1 MRIAIAVVVVM
12 CLSGA
17 IVAEDKKSNDAVD
30 VSAKEIQKLIDVGA
44 NNPIKSVD
52 AGKQTIFVW
61 FETRKPGGSGEGAV
75 LHSQLTE
82 VYHIVQGTASI
93 RTGGTLTAVKELVVP
108 GNLPG
113 TEFPRF
119 PNPSYSGKL
128 VGGVSRKVGPGD
140 VIVVPPN
147 TAHLWEKVDAPQI
160 AYYIIR
166 IDPDHLLHAGYANP
180 VLAER

>member
-1 MRIAIAVVVVM
+1 MRLFLAGVVVM
-12 CLSGA
+12 YLSGA
-17 IVAEDKKSNDAVD
+17 LSAQDIKSSDGLD
-30 VSAKEIQKLIDVGA
+30 VSAAEIQKLIDVGA
-44 NNPIKSVD
+44 NNPIKSLD

-61 FETRKPGGSGEGAV
+61 FEIRKPGGSGEGAV

-82 VYHIVQGTASI
+82 VYHIVKGTALL
-93 RTGGTLTAVKELVVP
+93 RTGGTLTATKKMSVP

-113 TEFPRF
+113 TDFVRF
-119 PNPSYSGKL
+119 PSPGFSGKL

-166 IDPDHLLHAGYANP
+166 IDPDHLLHAGYTNP
-180 VLAER
+180 VLTQK